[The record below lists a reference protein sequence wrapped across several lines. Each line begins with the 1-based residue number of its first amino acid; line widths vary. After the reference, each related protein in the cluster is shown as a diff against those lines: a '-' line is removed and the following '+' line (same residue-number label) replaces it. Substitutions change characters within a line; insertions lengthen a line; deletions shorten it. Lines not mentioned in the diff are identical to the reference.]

1 MTLEADEMLLFRN
14 TMRIT
19 DGHLEEFTAAVREA
33 IDFVERNAPQ
43 VMVQTFVDADRML
56 AYSYQMYADSDAVLE
71 HWRISENHINAV
83 SAHCTVVDFQVHGSP
98 DERVLAGMRGMIDDG
113 TAVVTPR
120 IAGFVRPLP
129 SPRAGR

>member
-33 IDFVERNAPQ
+33 IGFVERNAPQ
-43 VMVQTFVDADRML
+43 VMVQTFVDAERML
-56 AYSYQMYADSDAVLE
+56 AYSYQMYADSAAVLE
-71 HWRISENHINAV
+71 HWRVSEDQINAV

-98 DERVLAGMRGMIDDG
+98 DERVLAGLRGMIDDG

-120 IAGFVRPLP
+120 IAGFVRGAV
-129 SPRAGR
+129 SP